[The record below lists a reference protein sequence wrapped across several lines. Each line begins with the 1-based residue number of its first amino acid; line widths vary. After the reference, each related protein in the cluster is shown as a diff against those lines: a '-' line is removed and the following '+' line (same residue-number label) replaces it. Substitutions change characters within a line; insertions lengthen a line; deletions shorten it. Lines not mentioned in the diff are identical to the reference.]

1 LSTINYSAE
10 KQVFGIKSPKFGQR
24 MGFSDSHNPS
34 LCSLSKTHNTA
45 KKKKKKNKQQKKK
58 KKKKNK
64 NKENKRGHNL

>member
-34 LCSLSKTHNTA
+34 LCSLSKTHNTP
-45 KKKKKKNKQQKKK
+45 KKK

>member
-34 LCSLSKTHNTA
+34 LCSLSKTHKTP
-45 KKKKKKNKQQKKK
+45 KKK

>member
-45 KKKKKKNKQQKKK
+45 KKKKKK
-58 KKKKNK
+58 KKKNK

>member
-45 KKKKKKNKQQKKK
+45 KKKKK
-58 KKKKNK
+58 NK

>member
-1 LSTINYSAE
+1 LSRINYSAK

-34 LCSLSKTHNTA
+34 LCSLSKTHNTV
-45 KKKKKKNKQQKKK
+45 KKKT
-58 KKKKNK
+58 NK